1 MLNSLTVRGFK
12 SLVDVGPVEMAP
24 LTVFFGPNAV
34 GKSNL
39 LDAVV
44 ALSRLATART
54 VAEALEG
61 GVRGLPLE
69 LFSFP
74 DHAGLPGLLSRS
86 EASCELGAD
95 LSAADSGR
103 YRYRIKIAITPSSG
117 SLSVEDEYL
126 TSLTKTGTTAG
137 RKAVIERE
145 QEVIRIR
152 RRTKPAHPWEEKV
165 GLNHAVL
172 SNNRYSGKEYA
183 QIETVRKILSSF
195 RTYYLDP
202 RTAMR
207 QSQSPREVVDIGSLG
222 EDIASF
228 LYRLKA
234 ERPKVF
240 QSVRRTLATV
250 IPGVDDLMIDL
261 DERRGVVNVEVR
273 QRGTPFSSRVISEGT
288 LRVLALICVATNP
301 WGGSLIAFEE
311 PENGVHP
318 RRVELIARI
327 LASLALRQQDRQQVI
342 LTTHSPVFCNSV
354 RRLAEEHP
362 QEVRMYRTTVSDDG
376 KTRIVPFEPAGPLFA
391 DSEIPTALTDQGVE
405 ADRAS
410 CARLSP
416 LPLG

>member
-12 SLVDVGPVEMAP
+12 SLVDVGAVEMAP

-39 LDAVV
+39 FDAVV

-74 DHAGLPGLLSRS
+74 DHFGLPGLLSKS
-86 EASCELGAD
+86 EASCELEAD
-95 LSAADSGR
+95 LNATDSGR
-103 YRYRIKIAITPSSG
+103 YRYRIKIAIKPSSG
-117 SLSVEDEYL
+117 TLSVEDEYL
-126 TSLTKTGTTAG
+126 TSLTKAGTTAG
-137 RKAVIERE
+137 RKAVIER
-145 QEVIRIR
+145 QRDVIRIR

-183 QIETVRKILSSF
+183 HIEAVRKILSSF

-207 QSQSPREVVDIGSLG
+207 QSQAPREVVDIGPLG
-222 EDIASF
+222 EHIAPF

-240 QSVRRTLATV
+240 QTVRRTLATV
-250 IPGVDDLMIDL
+250 IPGVDDLLIDL
-261 DERRGVVNVEVR
+261 DDRRGVVNVEIR
-273 QRGTPFSSRVISEGT
+273 QRGTPFSSRVVSEGT
-288 LRVLALICVATNP
+288 LRVLALVCVATNP

-327 LASLALRQQDRQQVI
+327 LGSLAFRQHERQQVI

-362 QEVRMYRTTVSDDG
+362 RRVRMYRTVSDDG
-376 KTRIVPFEPAGPLFA
+376 KTRIVPFEATGPLFA
-391 DSEIPTALTDQGVE
+391 DSEIRQALTDRDEEMIFEGLLLRGLL
-405 ADRAS
+405 DD
-410 CARLSP
+410 
-416 LPLG
+416 